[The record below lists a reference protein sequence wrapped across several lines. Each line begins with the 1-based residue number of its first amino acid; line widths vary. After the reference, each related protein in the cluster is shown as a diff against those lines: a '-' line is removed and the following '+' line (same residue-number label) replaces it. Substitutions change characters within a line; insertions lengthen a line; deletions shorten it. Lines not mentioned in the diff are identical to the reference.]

1 MPGFIYI
8 KENAYHI
15 EAPRKFDI
23 TSDRSLRR
31 LFIISVD
38 VPENKSKSQLPVEA
52 KSKKFDSQKFLPR
65 DSWPNL

>member
-8 KENAYHI
+8 KESGHHI

-23 TSDRSLRR
+23 TILR
-31 LFIISVD
+31 LDDFFIISVD

-52 KSKKFDSQKFLPR
+52 KSKKFDSRKR
-65 DSWPNL
+65 Y